1 MSSAEVYVERFII
14 KKFNSVE
21 VQEHYRVQISI
32 WCPIFEKKKKK
43 LYDYVDTVKLLWL
56 QNPSQM
62 NVRNLNKRMG

>member
-1 MSSAEVYVERFII
+1 M
-14 KKFNSVE
+14 E

-32 WCPIFEKKKKK
+32 LCPFFEK
-43 LYDYVDTVKLLWL
+43 LYDYVDTATLLWL